1 MKHPQENCS
10 LCQVVVVL
18 PEGRELWARWAS
30 PKTRPALRPQGS
42 GVGRGGSC
50 WVLSSWGQPGLWG
63 RSQPCW
69 DGAGAELE
77 LLLWPGFVGSG
88 LVREAVQ
95 ELSGFP
101 KALGFGI
108 LVLLAGLGAARC
120 SQLLVAVFYPPAPA
134 AFHSQREQQNERWAP
149 SARER
154 GWHVQ
159 FCKPNGRD
167 FCKALAQ
174 TWPRAWWLLW
184 GRYTAQPHAW
194 CPLQPGFAACSCLQL
209 PKQQDHDTSERCLLL
224 RATRW
229 LRASEPLARGE
240 AVRWLLS
247 ILSSGLLHFWRC
259 MGWQF
264 AGRCTFCS
272 LLQPGDQL
280 RSLDPGC

>member
-1 MKHPQENCS
+1 M
-10 LCQVVVVL
+10 
-18 PEGRELWARWAS
+18 ARI
-30 PKTRPALRPQGS
+30 
-42 GVGRGGSC
+42 
-50 WVLSSWGQPGLWG
+50 
-63 RSQPCW
+63 
-69 DGAGAELE
+69 
-77 LLLWPGFVGSG
+77 VGSG

-101 KALGFGI
+101 KALGFGTWFCWQGC
-108 LVLLAGLGAARC
+108 GLHAAVGCWC
-120 SQLLVAVFYPPAPA
+120 SVARPELVAVFHPPAPA

-154 GWHVQ
+154 GWHVK
-159 FCKPNGRD
+159 FCKPSGRD

-174 TWPRAWWLLW
+174 TWLRAWWLLR
-184 GRYTAQPHAW
+184 GRYTAEPHAW
-194 CPLQPGFAACSCLQL
+194 CPLQPGLAACLCLQL

-224 RATRW
+224 RAARW

-240 AVRWLLS
+240 AVRWLPS
-247 ILSSGLLHFWRC
+247 TAESSGLLHFWRC

-272 LLQPGDQL
+272 LLQSGDQL